1 MHLNLSWPSWPLV
14 ETWWAKT
21 NQECKSQQ
29 VMENTQAAPICM
41 CADALRICFS
51 KKAPA
56 GERWGQTEY
65 SDLLPLS
72 IRDVL
77 CCCDSSYSGWSV
89 LASKDKRDSVQPWF
103 VFIFTIYNEVC
114 CGSLAVQHAFQLCFS
129 YLVAIFSSIQRVA
142 LSSSHG
148 LLYILYSGAMCPA
161 LSLCNQQH
169 WNCEFVFTLGPAFFY
184 QFGKKW
190 GLDPFYC
197 RCKERGQQGES
208 WCRSQM

>member
-29 VMENTQAAPICM
+29 VMENTEAAPICM

-77 CCCDSSYSGWSV
+77 CCCDSSYSRWSV
-89 LASKDKRDSVQPWF
+89 LASKDKRDCTTLICFHIHHLQWSVLRLTCGTACIST
-103 VFIFTIYNEVC
+103 VFFMPSCNFF
-114 CGSLAVQHAFQLCFS
+114 H
-129 YLVAIFSSIQRVA
+129 IQRVA
-142 LSSSHG
+142 LSSSRG

-161 LSLCNQQH
+161 LSLCNRQH
-169 WNCEFVFTLGPAFFY
+169 WNCVGFFFTVGSAFFY
-184 QFGKKW
+184 QFGNKW
-190 GLDPFYC
+190 GLDPFYWSC
-197 RCKERGQQGES
+197 
-208 WCRSQM
+208 